1 MNPCRAWMLGLA
13 LILTLSACCG
23 TSVSVPAEDPGTAE
37 APLPGEPPPPWTPS
51 APSPAETQPCPVDGD
66 CPGGNCPLPPP
77 RAPSNPMTFEAPEEP
92 AAPPNYAQVFS
103 APDEAPRQG
112 QHPRAGPVDPA
123 PTPIGYTFE
132 AAAAEPGPTPPPP
145 DLPSL
150 ALGLIWGIL
159 IGILVAKMLA
169 AHPTEP
175 TQ

>member
-37 APLPGEPPPPWTPS
+37 APLPGEPP
-51 APSPAETQPCPVDGD
+51 
-66 CPGGNCPLPPP
+66 
-77 RAPSNPMTFEAPEEP
+77 
-92 AAPPNYAQVFS
+92 PPNYAQVFS